1 MTPVPPPP
9 TRPLPPVTRAIAV
22 QAQGLSKT
30 YRTGFWLNQ
39 RVTSLRDCSLT
50 VYSGETFGLLG
61 PNGAGKTTL
70 LKILLG
76 ILPPSA
82 GTATVL
88 GYPLGDRRGR
98 GQLGYLP
105 ENPYFYDFLTGA
117 EFLQYSAGLF
127 GQPLPASQQ
136 HQLLD
141 LVGLSQAVAN
151 NKRLRHYSKGM
162 LQRIGL
168 AQALINDPQL
178 VFLDEPMAGLD
189 PTGRVQVREII
200 LTLQRQGKTIFFNSH
215 VLTDVELICDRIAIL
230 DQGDLICSGSLHQL
244 LGPADHYLA
253 RGEGGDRP
261 QLQGWLSPLTWEED
275 HWFGQVQGDPYGFVQ
290 QLPQM
295 GARLISLQQAR
306 PSLEEF
312 FMDQVGRQRIVD
324 PSSQTIQ

>member
-1 MTPVPPPP
+1 MSPVPSPP
-9 TRPLPPVTRAIAV
+9 TRPLPPAARAIAV
-22 QAQGLSKT
+22 QTQGLGKT
-30 YRTGFWLNQ
+30 YRAGFWLNQ
-39 RVTSLRDCSLT
+39 RVTSLRDCNLT

-70 LKILLG
+70 LKMLLG
-76 ILPPSA
+76 ILPPST

-88 GYPLGDRRGR
+88 GHPLGDRRGR
-98 GQLGYLP
+98 SQLGYLP

-117 EFLQYSAGLF
+117 EFLRYSAGLF
-127 GQPLPASQQ
+127 GRSLPASRQ

-141 LVGLSQAVAN
+141 LVGLSPVVAE

-189 PTGRVQVREII
+189 PTGRVQVRDII

-215 VLTDVELICDRIAIL
+215 VLADVELICDRIAIL

-253 RGEGGDRP
+253 RGQGGDRA
-261 QLQGWLSPLTWEED
+261 QLHDWLSPLTWEED
-275 HWFGQVQGDPYGFVQ
+275 HWSGQVRGDPYGFVQ
-290 QLPQM
+290 QLPQL

-312 FMDQVGRQRIVD
+312 FIAQVGRRGKIGG
-324 PSSQTIQ
+324 

>member
-1 MTPVPPPP
+1 MTPVPPAP
-9 TRPLPPVTRAIAV
+9 TRPLPAAARAIAV

-39 RVTSLRDCSLT
+39 RVTSLGDCSLT

-105 ENPYFYDFLTGA
+105 ENPYFYDFLTGV

-136 HQLLD
+136 HQLLE
-141 LVGLSQAVAN
+141 LVGLSRAVAT

-200 LTLQRQGKTIFFNSH
+200 LTL
-215 VLTDVELICDRIAIL
+215 
-230 DQGDLICSGSLHQL
+230 
-244 LGPADHYLA
+244 
-253 RGEGGDRP
+253 
-261 QLQGWLSPLTWEED
+261 
-275 HWFGQVQGDPYGFVQ
+275 
-290 QLPQM
+290 
-295 GARLISLQQAR
+295 
-306 PSLEEF
+306 
-312 FMDQVGRQRIVD
+312 
-324 PSSQTIQ
+324 

>member
-9 TRPLPPVTRAIAV
+9 IRPLPAAARAIAV

-30 YRTGFWLNQ
+30 YRAGFWLNQ
-39 RVTSLRDCSLT
+39 RVTSLGDCSLT

-70 LKILLG
+70 FKILLG

-141 LVGLSQAVAN
+141 LVGLSRAVAN

-215 VLTDVELICDRIAIL
+215 VLADVELICDRIAIL
-230 DQGDLICSGSLHQL
+230 NQGELICSGSLHQL

-253 RGEGGDRP
+253 RGQGGNRP

-275 HWFGQVQGDPYGFVQ
+275 HWSGQVQGDPYGFVQ
-290 QLPQM
+290 Q
-295 GARLISLQQAR
+295 
-306 PSLEEF
+306 
-312 FMDQVGRQRIVD
+312 
-324 PSSQTIQ
+324 

>member
-9 TRPLPPVTRAIAV
+9 IRPLPAAARAIAV

-30 YRTGFWLNQ
+30 YRAGFWLNQ
-39 RVTSLRDCSLT
+39 RVTSLGDCSLT

-70 LKILLG
+70 FKILLG

-127 GQPLPASQQ
+127 GQPLPASRQ
-136 HQLLD
+136 HQLLE
-141 LVGLSQAVAN
+141 LVGLSRAVAT

-189 PTGRVQVREII
+189 PTGRVQVRDII

-215 VLTDVELICDRIAIL
+215 VLVDVELICDRIAIL

-253 RGEGGDRP
+253 RGQGGDRA
-261 QLQGWLSPLTWEED
+261 QLHDWLSPLTWEED
-275 HWFGQVQGDPYGFVQ
+275 HWSGQVRGDPYGFVQ
-290 QLPQM
+290 QLPQL

-312 FMDQVGRQRIVD
+312 FIAQVGRRGKIGG
-324 PSSQTIQ
+324 